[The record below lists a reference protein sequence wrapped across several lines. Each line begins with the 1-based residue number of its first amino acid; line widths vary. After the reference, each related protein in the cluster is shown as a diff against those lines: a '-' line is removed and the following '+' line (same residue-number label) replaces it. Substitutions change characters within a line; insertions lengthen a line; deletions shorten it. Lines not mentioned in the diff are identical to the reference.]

1 MGSGP
6 DTDIESID
14 EDAIRT
20 DLTEAMDLY
29 DNAMSSEQSVE
40 DVCASDVLVIIQ
52 HKLLEEMAQPMCI
65 GQLWV

>member
-1 MGSGP
+1 MVDLDSGP
-6 DTDIESID
+6 DTDYIESMD
-14 EDAIRT
+14 EDAIRI

-52 HKLLEEMAQPMCI
+52 HKLLE
-65 GQLWV
+65 